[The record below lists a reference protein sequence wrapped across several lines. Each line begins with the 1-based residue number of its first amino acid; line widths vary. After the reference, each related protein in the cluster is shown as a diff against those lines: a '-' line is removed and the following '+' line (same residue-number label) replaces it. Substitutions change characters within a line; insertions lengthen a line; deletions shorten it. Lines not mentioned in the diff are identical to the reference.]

1 VYRWEKIDR
10 QIEMIPFE
18 SGFSHGLNANNR
30 WVRLARTIPWEELE
44 ARYAKCIGPGKKGKP
59 AFSARIALGSLLI
72 QTVLKTTD
80 QETVAQIRENPYL
93 QYFLGLKAYTMKPI
107 LDSSSLA
114 RFRKRLRSEDW
125 QALNEALVSAFKK
138 KEEEKETG
146 KKALPI
152 ETEREETEE
161 PSSSEQHR
169 GQLIL
174 DATCIPSDI
183 AYPTDLDLLNQAR
196 EKAEAI
202 LDEQYASDT
211 RKGIETGKKLR
222 TYRNNARRD
231 YLRVA
236 KKPKARKKEIRK
248 AIGKQ
253 LHYLRRDIQ
262 HIETRLE
269 EDRGWPLSPAN
280 AKALEVV
287 KAVYAQQKQMYE
299 TKRCYCEHRIVSL
312 SQPYIRPIK
321 RGKKSHATEFGAKV
335 AINLTEGYTRIDRLS
350 WENFNES
357 TLLQESVERCKAQS
371 GYYPEAVLVDKLY
384 RNRENIRYCQ
394 ERGIRISGP
403 RLGRPREETKE
414 EKRVARLD
422 ARGRNPVEGKFGE
435 GKRRYSW
442 GLNKGKRQQT
452 SEAMIYLVAIAMN
465 IARFMRRYF
474 FVFFPPIE
482 NGKKRPILVHF
493 WRYPPFCP
501 DSFSDTRDFFIKP

>member
-1 VYRWEKIDR
+1 
-10 QIEMIPFE
+10 MIPFE
-18 SGFSHGLNANNR
+18 CGFSHELNGNNR
-30 WVRLARTIPWEELE
+30 WIRLAHTIPWNELE
-44 ARYAKCIGPGKKGKP
+44 ARYAKCFGPGKKGKP

-72 QTVLKTTD
+72 QTILKTTD

-107 LDSSSLA
+107 IDSSSLA
-114 RFRKRLRSEDW
+114 RFRKRLSLEDW
-125 QALNEALVSAFKK
+125 QALNEALVNTFKK
-138 KEEEKETG
+138 KESEKETG
-146 KKALPI
+146 TKALSL
-152 ETEREETEE
+152 ETTREETEE
-161 PSSSEQHR
+161 PPSSDQRR

-253 LHYLRRDIQ
+253 LRYLRRDIQ

-287 KAVYAQQKQMYE
+287 KAVYAQQKQMHE

-312 SQPYIRPIK
+312 GQPYIRPIK
-321 RGKKSHATEFGAKV
+321 RGKKSRATEFGAKV
-335 AINLTEGYTRIDRLS
+335 AINLTEGYTQIDRLS

-357 TLLQESVERCKAQS
+357 TLLQDSVERYKAQS

-394 ERGIRISGP
+394 ERGIRLSGP

-414 EKRVARLD
+414 EKRWARLD

-452 SEAMIYLVAIAMN
+452 SEANIYLAAIAMN
-465 IARFMRRYF
+465 IARFMRRYSFYF
-474 FVFFPPIE
+474 FLLFDRR
-482 NGKKRPILVHF
+482 KKTPDFGPFSVLYPILP
-493 WRYPPFCP
+493 R
-501 DSFSDTRDFFIKP
+501 FFFQYRGLFH